1 MNKMTLAKALIPSLL
16 LAVPSVNAAL
26 LTNEGFETPV
36 LTSNTSSDLR
46 DINGNTALASS
57 FTGWTVEAATGTPTI
72 SLVNGD
78 PGSLLGLTPVE
89 GSQYL
94 SFNGAG
100 GQAGGKIWQSFTT
113 SIGQEYTVSYSVGR
127 SGLGGGGDTVSLEA
141 KVNNAGNTTQ
151 NTSKSELSWTSQSF
165 TFTASATSTILS
177 FVDVSTAALA
187 NYDLALD
194 GVSISAVP
202 EPSSYAAMFGIG
214 LVGVAS
220 VRRFRMNQGVVRA

>member
-1 MNKMTLAKALIPSLL
+1 MNKTTLAKVLIPSLL
-16 LAVPSVNAAL
+16 MAVPSVNAGL

-36 LTSNTSSDLR
+36 LTSNTSANLR
-46 DINGNTALASS
+46 DINGNTALAAS

-78 PGSLLGLTPVE
+78 PGSLLGLTPVQ
-89 GSQYL
+89 GNQYL

-127 SGLGGGGDTVSLEA
+127 NGTGVGSDTVSLEA
-141 KVNNAGNTTQ
+141 AVNNTGNTTQ
-151 NTSKSELSWTSQSF
+151 STSKSELSWTSRSF
-165 TFTASATSTILS
+165 NFTASATSTILS

-187 NYDLALD
+187 NFDLALD

-202 EPSSYAAMFGIG
+202 EPSAYAAMFGVG
-214 LVGVAS
+214 LAGVAS
-220 VRRFRMNQGVVRA
+220 VRRFRMSRGAVRS